1 MSNIN
6 SIGELVATVESQTR
20 ALISPTV
27 EQGQLS
33 NSVEDLATAELYAL
47 RASRGIGVTEAQR
60 LEASEAFEQGRS
72 PLDIAVSRP
81 PDGDWAISQSAA
93 GDPVVVDLKAITA
106 DTREKRKGGGK
117 PYQPPDVALQEHPW
131 DKERRELKVAAA
143 LAAEERAVIEVVGLM
158 AGMGD
163 ISVPQALEGIVPT
176 NRIACEN
183 RPDHKMADLTVL
195 ALGEVVVRVSGERF
209 APSTLSD
216 LEAIDYVDLGE
227 GILTGI
233 SGTRPECIVGD
244 LTVPDF
250 PSANPVITFSSSI
263 PAVREI
269 PTQDVT
275 AFSEEEGVREIPPN
289 EVVNGP
295 SEVSGVE
302 ENTYIEAN
310 LTANELAA
318 PEAEVTAPAVAVATP
333 EDKIEHPAV
342 KVESPAVEVA
352 DSAVKSELPKVEV
365 VIPALTDREFRIDTR
380 NTWQQEL
387 DRLKQAVTTNGEVTI
402 VADPNQARALLPQI
416 IAGAMSSE
424 TVSRYVTKIHSDPD
438 KVAIAIN
445 GGVITLDCPLLLSPN
460 WDAIK
465 PESSEPVP
473 PPARSRFSL
482 IGDIAKNALD
492 RAKGKMVDIAQASS
506 KGPIEVQANATLE
519 IGERGLRATSFNIQG
534 GAGIAVIKPFL
545 DLAIKVKYK
554 DQPDGPENLE
564 QLVMARDLTKD
575 LDELFKKGGVP
586 ATAELVEIR
595 NGKLEIRLKQKQE
608 KK

>member
-81 PDGDWAISQSAA
+81 PDGDWAISQSAV
-93 GDPVVVDLKAITA
+93 GDPVAVDLKAITA
-106 DTREKRKGGGK
+106 DTREKKKGGGK

-131 DKERRELKVAAA
+131 DREKRELRAAA
-143 LAAEERAVIEVVGLM
+143 AQAAEERAKIEVVGLM
-158 AGMGD
+158 SHMGD
-163 ISVPQALEGIVPT
+163 IIVAQHREEIVAT

-183 RPDHKMADLTVL
+183 RPDHKMADLTVP

-216 LEAIDYVDLGE
+216 LEAIDYVDLRE
-227 GILTGI
+227 GSLTRI
-233 SGTRPECIVGD
+233 SGTRPECTVGD
-244 LTVPDF
+244 LSVPDF

-387 DRLKQAVTTNGEVTI
+387 DRLRAMVEKHERVTI
-402 VADPNQARALLPQI
+402 VANPNEARALLPQV

-424 TVSRYVTKIHSDPD
+424 TVSRYVANIHSDPD
-438 KVAIAIN
+438 KVEIAIN
-445 GGVITLDCPLLLSPN
+445 GQVITLDCPLSLSPN

-465 PESSEPVP
+465 PESSEPAP
-473 PPARSRFSL
+473 PQARTRFS
-482 IGDIAKNALD
+482 IGNIAKNALD
-492 RAKGKMVDIAQASS
+492 KAKAKIVDIAQANS
-506 KGPIEVQANATLE
+506 KGPIEVQVNATLE
-519 IGERGLRATSFNIQG
+519 ISENCMRATSFHIQG
-534 GAGIAVIKPFL
+534 GAGIAVIRPIL
-545 DLAIKVKYK
+545 DLAIKAKYK
-554 DQPDGPENLE
+554 DQSGGPENLE
-564 QLVMARDLTKD
+564 QLVMARDLIQD

-586 ATAELVEIR
+586 AKAELVEIR
-595 NGKLEIRLKQKQE
+595 DGKLAIKLKQNQE